1 MLDHP
6 TVAEAMQR
14 VMANE
19 HLPLAAFQKLQT
31 ERLRELVRFAAEN
44 SAFYAG
50 HFDSLD
56 LQNVELT
63 DLPPV
68 NKPIIQANFDEVVT
82 DSRIKLADV
91 KRFCQETG
99 PDDTPW
105 FLDEYCALVT
115 SGTTGNRGNYLWDK
129 GALAEAIAVGFR
141 QSNRGPASTDGG
153 AIPQRIAAIVQIDVY
168 DATNILLSMIPPEV
182 GTKRIIDIRQ
192 DFAEICAGLQEFQP
206 TLLAS
211 YPYMLWLL
219 AEAQTAPNNPL
230 NIRPQRITSSADVLN
245 QSDRTAIRAAFGV
258 DPHNYYCSTEFPYL
272 CWECDAHEGLHVNAD
287 SLILE
292 SVDAQNQ
299 PVPPGQL
306 GDKVLVTSLSNRVLP
321 LIRYEMSDQV
331 ENMTEPCSC
340 GCVLPRIRTVAGR
353 EEHILTLPG
362 TDGTPV
368 RLIEE
373 YVDDIVGPKTEVAT
387 YQVIQEA
394 PDRFTINAVGR
405 AGYTWEQVRDA
416 ITDGL
421 AECFAKYGVASEL
434 VELNVREV
442 EQLEP
447 ITPGSEKVCRFW
459 NRSD

>member
-1 MLDHP
+1 MLDHMM
-6 TVAEAMQR
+6 VADAMQR

-19 HLPLAAFQKLQT
+19 HLPPPALQNLQA
-31 ERLRELVRFAAEN
+31 ERLRDLVRFAVEN
-44 SAFYAG
+44 SAFYAR
-50 HFDSLD
+50 HFESLD
-56 LQNVELT
+56 LQNVTLA

-68 NKPIIQANFDEVVT
+68 NKPLIQANFDEVVT
-82 DSRIKLADV
+82 DSRITLADV
-91 KRFCQETG
+91 KRFCAETG
-99 PDDTPW
+99 PQETPW

-129 GALAEAIAVGFR
+129 AALAEAIAVGFR
-141 QSNRGPASTDGG
+141 QSNRGKASTD
-153 AIPQRIAAIVQIDVY
+153 AAPQRIAAIVQIDVY
-168 DATNILLSMIPPEV
+168 DATNILLSMIPADI

-192 DFAEICAGLQEFQP
+192 DFSEICAELHEFQP
-206 TLLAS
+206 TMLAS

-219 AEAQTAPNNPL
+219 AEAQADPNRPL
-230 NIRPQRITSSADVLN
+230 NIHPQRITSSADVLN
-245 QSDRTAIRAAFGV
+245 QSDRTAIREAFGV

-292 SVDAQNQ
+292 SVDAHNR

-331 ENMTEPCSC
+331 ELMTEPCPC
-340 GCVLPRIRTVAGR
+340 GCLLPRVRTVAGR
-353 EEHILTLPG
+353 EEHILSLPG
-362 TDGTPV
+362 HDETPV

-373 YVDDIVGPKTEVAT
+373 YVDDIVGPKAEVAT
-387 YQVIQEA
+387 YQVIQESA
-394 PDRFTINAVGR
+394 NRFTINAIGR
-405 AGYTWEQVRDA
+405 EGHSWDQVRSA

-421 AECFAKYGVASEL
+421 TECFAKYGVAHEQ
-434 VELNVREV
+434 VELKIREV

-447 ITPGSEKVCRFW
+447 ITPGSNKVCRFW
-459 NRSD
+459 NRNR